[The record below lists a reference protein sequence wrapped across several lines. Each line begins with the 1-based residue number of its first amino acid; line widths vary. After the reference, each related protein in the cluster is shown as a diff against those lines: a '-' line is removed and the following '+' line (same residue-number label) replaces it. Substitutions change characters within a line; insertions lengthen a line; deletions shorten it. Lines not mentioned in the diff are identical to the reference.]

1 MKETELYD
9 PVKIYLESLGYT
21 VKAEVGPVDVFAMKN
36 ERTIAVEL
44 KTQMSLKLIYQA
56 IERQKIC
63 DDVYIAIPKS
73 AMKSHQINYRSFM
86 LLLRRLSIGLMMVSH
101 DQITV
106 LLDPSEYNLNASKSR
121 NKKKHIKLIDEFNN
135 RKNNLNVGGT
145 KGQTLTLYRE
155 KAILIAQTLKLGILS
170 PKSIKQITKVEETA
184 SILQKNY
191 YGWFKRV
198 SRGQYELTEKGRSE
212 NQESGI

>member
-1 MKETELYD
+1 
-9 PVKIYLESLGYT
+9 
-21 VKAEVGPVDVFAMKN
+21 
-36 ERTIAVEL
+36 
-44 KTQMSLKLIYQA
+44 
-56 IERQKIC
+56 
-63 DDVYIAIPKS
+63 
-73 AMKSHQINYRSFM
+73 
-86 LLLRRLSIGLMMVSH
+86 
-101 DQITV
+101 
-106 LLDPSEYNLNASKSR
+106 
-121 NKKKHIKLIDEFNN
+121 LIDEFNN